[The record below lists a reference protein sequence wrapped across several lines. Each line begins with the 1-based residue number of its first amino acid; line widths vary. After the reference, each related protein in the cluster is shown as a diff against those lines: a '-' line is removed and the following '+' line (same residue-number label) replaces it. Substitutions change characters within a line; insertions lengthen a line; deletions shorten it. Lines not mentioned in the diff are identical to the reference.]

1 MIEKQRDDILRTA
14 MTQETDV
21 FVKGNC
27 PYGASSGDFSKDLNY
42 FIALITFNIAS
53 EYDTIL

>member
-1 MIEKQRDDILRTA
+1 MTFRGTA
-14 MTQETDV
+14 MMTQETDV

-27 PYGASSGDFSKDLNY
+27 PYGASSRDFSKDLNY
-42 FIALITFNIAS
+42 FITLITFNIAF